1 MRQGI
6 IRTLMACSAALL
18 LSANCDNARE
28 ANGADAALAGPPA
41 DPALWPKI
49 RRPPLD
55 PAIEKRI
62 DDLLAKMTLEEKV
75 GQTVQAEIQSV
86 TPEDVRTY
94 HLGSILSGGG
104 STPGGNRR
112 AARTDWVVLA
122 DKYWAASMDTSDG
135 GVAIPVMWGI
145 DAVHGDSNVFG
156 ATVFPHNVGLGAAHD
171 PDLVKRI
178 GEVVAREVSSTGLDW
193 TFSPTVAVPL
203 DDRWGR
209 AYEGFSEDPKLV
221 ASYARAFVEG
231 VQGVEGSEGFLGDGR
246 IVATV
251 KHFLGDGGTLD
262 GRDQGETRPSETELR
277 DIHGAGY
284 FAAIEAGVQTVMA
297 SFSSWGGEKLHGRG
311 DLLTGVLKERMGFDG
326 FVVGDWNG
334 HGQVTGCTND
344 NCPKSY
350 NAGVDMIMVP
360 QDWRA
365 LYTNTLEQAKT
376 GVIPPGRLDEAV
388 RRILRVK
395 LRAGLFEE
403 VRPSERAYAKRQDVL
418 GSPEHRAVAREAVRK
433 SLVLLKNQG
442 KLLPLA
448 PSQRILVAGDAADDI
463 GRQAGGW
470 TLSWQGN
477 DNTNDDFPNGASIWD
492 AVSAAVTAAG
502 GKPVLSLDGA
512 YDAKPDVAIVVF
524 GETPY
529 AEFQGDRSTVAFS
542 PSDRKHVALLRR
554 LRESGVPTVSI
565 FLTGR
570 PLWVNEE
577 INASSAFVVAWLPG
591 SQGAGVTDVLFR
603 ATDGSTPYDFTGRL
617 SFSWPADATQAVLN
631 AHDPNAK
638 PLFKLGYGL
647 SYADNG
653 DLAALSEDPGLD
665 LSAADARTVFMVAGA
680 PLRPWRIALEE
691 AGGESVTAETDTA
704 SSKRGWL
711 ALQPASW
718 GANEPASALTW
729 SGAGEASAA
738 ITAFQ
743 PNDLSRESNGA
754 MALVASIRL
763 DRKPGKPVRL
773 GIGGDSGSGSTNLS
787 AQLANAAPGQTTL
800 VRVRLSCLAAA
811 GAPVDKLN
819 RAFSLTASEPLRIEI
834 ADIRL
839 AEGAPTD
846 RCDP

>member
-1 MRQGI
+1 
-6 IRTLMACSAALL
+6 
-18 LSANCDNARE
+18 
-28 ANGADAALAGPPA
+28 
-41 DPALWPKI
+41 
-49 RRPPLD
+49 
-55 PAIEKRI
+55 
-62 DDLLAKMTLEEKV
+62 MTLEEKV
-75 GQTVQAEIQSV
+75 GQTIQAELQSV
-86 TPEDVRTY
+86 TPEDARAY
-94 HLGSILSGGG
+94 HLGSILTGGG
-104 STPGGNRR
+104 STPGGSRR
-112 AARTDWVVLA
+112 AARSDWVATA
-122 DKYWAASMDTSDG
+122 DKFWAASMDTSDG
-135 GVAIPVMWGI
+135 GVAIPIMWGI
-145 DAVHGDSNVFG
+145 DAVHGNSNVFG

-178 GEVVAREVSSTGLDW
+178 GEIVAREVSTIGLDW

-209 AYEGFSEDPKLV
+209 AYEGFSENPKLV

-231 VQGVEGSEGFLGDGR
+231 VQGVEGSADFLGAGR
-246 IVATV
+246 VIATV

-262 GRDQGETRPSETELR
+262 GRDQGETRPSEAELR

-284 FAAIEAGVQTVMA
+284 VAAIEAGVQTVMA
-297 SFSSWGGEKLHGRG
+297 SFSSWGGEKMHGRG
-311 DLLTGVLKERMGFDG
+311 DLLTGVLKDRMGFDG

-334 HGQVTGCTND
+334 HGQVAGCTND

-360 QDWRA
+360 QDWKA

-376 GVIPPGRLDEAV
+376 GVISRERLDEAV

-403 VRPSERAYAKRQDVL
+403 VRPSERPYASRSDVL
-418 GSPEHRAVAREAVRK
+418 GSPDHRAVAREAVRK

-448 PSQRILVAGDAADDI
+448 PSQRVLVAGDAADDI

-492 AVSAAVTAAG
+492 AVSAAVSAAG
-502 GKPVLSLDGA
+502 GKPVLSIDGS
-512 YDAKPDVAIVVF
+512 YDAKPDVAVVVF

-529 AEFQGDRSTVAFS
+529 AEFQGDRSTVA
-542 PSDRKHVALLRR
+542 LLRR
-554 LRESGVPTVSI
+554 LREADVPTVAV

-577 INASSAFVVAWLPG
+577 INASNAFVVAWLPG

-603 ATDGSTPYDFTGRL
+603 AADGSTPYDFTGSL

-638 PLFKLGYGL
+638 PLFALGYGL
-647 SYADNG
+647 SYGDNG

-691 AGGESVTAETDTA
+691 AGGGEGVTAETGSA
-704 SSKRGWL
+704 SSKRDWL
-711 ALQPASW
+711 TLQPASW

-738 ITAFQ
+738 LAAFQ
-743 PNDLSRESNGA
+743 TNDLSRESNGA
-754 MALVASIRL
+754 MALVASVRV
-763 DRKPGKPVRL
+763 DRKPRGPVMV
-773 GIGGDSGSGSTNLS
+773 GIGGAGANGAANLS
-787 AQLANAAPGQTTL
+787 AQLANAKPGQTTL
-800 VRVRLSCLAAA
+800 LRIRLSCLAAA
-811 GAPVDKLN
+811 GAPIDKIN

-839 AEGAPTD
+839 AEGVATD
-846 RCDP
+846 RCD

>member
-1 MRQGI
+1 MRLGVMGI
-6 IRTLMACSAALL
+6 IVACAAALL
-18 LSANCDNARE
+18 LSTSCTKAPE
-28 ANGADAALAGPPA
+28 ANVEDAALAGPPA
-41 DPALWPKI
+41 DPALWPKVK
-49 RRPPLD
+49 RPPLD
-55 PAIEKRI
+55 PAIETRI
-62 DDLLAKMTLEEKV
+62 DALLAKMTLEEKV
-75 GQTVQAEIQSV
+75 GQTIQAELQSV

-94 HLGSILSGGG
+94 HLGSILTGGG

-112 AARTDWVVLA
+112 AARSAWVATA
-122 DKYWAASMDTSDG
+122 DKFWAASMDTSDG
-135 GVAIPVMWGI
+135 GVAIPLIWGI
-145 DAVHGDSNVFG
+145 DAVHGNSNVFG
-156 ATVFPHNVGLGAAHD
+156 ATVFPHNVGLGATHD

-178 GEVVAREVSSTGLDW
+178 GEIVAREVSAIGLDW

-203 DDRWGR
+203 DGRWGR

-231 VQGVEGSEGFLGDGR
+231 VQGVESSADFLGDGR
-246 IVATV
+246 VIATV

-262 GRDQGETRPSETELR
+262 GRDQGETRPSEAELR

-297 SFSSWGGEKLHGRG
+297 SFSSWGGEKMHGRG

-334 HGQVTGCTND
+334 HGQVQGCTND

-365 LYTNTLEQAKT
+365 LYANTLEQAKT
-376 GVIPPGRLDEAV
+376 GVISRERLDDAV

-403 VRPSERAYAKRQDVL
+403 VRPSERPYTIRQNVL

-442 KLLPLA
+442 KLLPLK
-448 PSQRILVAGDAADDI
+448 PSQRVLVAGDAADDI

-477 DNTNDDFPNGASIWD
+477 DNTNDDFPDGASIWNG
-492 AVSAAVTAAG
+492 VSAAVKAAG
-502 GKPVLSLDGA
+502 GKPVLSVDGS

-554 LRESGVPTVSI
+554 LREDGVRTVAV

-577 INASSAFVVAWLPG
+577 INASDAFVVAWLPG
-591 SQGAGVTDVLFR
+591 SQGAGVTDLLFH
-603 ATDGSTPYDFTGRL
+603 AADGSTPYDFTGRL

-638 PLFKLGYGL
+638 PLFALGYGL
-647 SYADNG
+647 SHGDNG

-691 AGGESVTAETDTA
+691 TGGEAVTAETGSA

-711 ALQPASW
+711 TLQPASW
-718 GANEPASALTW
+718 SANEPASALTW

-738 ITAFQ
+738 IATFQ
-743 PNDLSRESNGA
+743 GNDLSRESNGA
-754 MALVASIRL
+754 MALVASLRL
-763 DRKPGKPVRL
+763 DRKPSKPVMMGL
-773 GIGGDSGSGSTNLS
+773 GGDGGSGAMDVS
-787 AQLANAAPGQTTL
+787 AQLANAAPAKTML
-800 VRVRLSCLAAA
+800 VRVKLSCLTAA
-811 GAPVDKLN
+811 GAPIDKIN
-819 RAFSLTASEPLRIEI
+819 RSFSLTASEPLRIEI
-834 ADIRL
+834 ADVRL
-839 AEGAPTD
+839 AEGVATD